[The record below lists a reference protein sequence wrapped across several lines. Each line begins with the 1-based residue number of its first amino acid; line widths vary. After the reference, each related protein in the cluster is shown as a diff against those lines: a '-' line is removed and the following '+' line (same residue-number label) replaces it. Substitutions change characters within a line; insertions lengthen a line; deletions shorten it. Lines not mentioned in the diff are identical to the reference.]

1 MDSIKKLNKVSL
13 TSVNREP
20 TRSPKFPKEDDQNYS
35 LAQLCL
41 YCSLPINHVI
51 SVAVGCPRT
60 LIRKKYTDKKTIL
73 HRLCILIFRAN
84 IYIVV
89 TQLSNKLISF
99 LILYYKH
106 YAYQR
111 A

>member
-1 MDSIKKLNKVSL
+1 MNIFPYFEGLLEVHSFLKRSTKITHLLSDASIV
-13 TSVNREP
+13 P
-20 TRSPKFPKEDDQNYS
+20 Y
-35 LAQLCL
+35 LCD
-41 YCSLPINHVI
+41 HVI